1 MEIGFRLL
9 DSVVSSGIHL
19 SVQLPSLLILFSDLL
34 LYILTEEIAALSWNF
49 QQKSHDW
56 GSLAPLGSNT
66 YPCASRQVR
75 VRECSAWPTGQPCS
89 LPHLT
94 PHTLALHTWTFCCS
108 LNSPVCPSPRATA
121 LGPLCPPC
129 PHSLLPTHI
138 LQPTL
143 RDFRDHLST
152 LYPPACSIS
161 LHRFITTWCSA
172 IYSCG
177 IHVSYLSPPL
187 ETMRADTA
195 ALFSPQ

>member
-66 YPCASRQVR
+66 YPWASRQVR
-75 VRECSAWPTGQPCS
+75 VRECTAWPTGQPCS

-121 LGPLCPPC
+121 LGPLCPHVLTAYYPLTSFS
-129 PHSLLPTHI
+129 PHSG
-138 LQPTL
+138 TL
-143 RDFRDHLST
+143 GITSP

-187 ETMRADTA
+187 GTMRADTA
-195 ALFSPQ
+195 TLFSPQ